1 MRVALPAFA
10 FWAAVTW
17 ASSVL
22 GALAFVTVW
31 FALMLWALPASLR
44 LRNAALLLFTVALGT
59 LAAELLLLTDLMN
72 RFVEERDLAEFRRGL
87 VETQDPLF
95 VPDPTLGFRQLPE
108 RRARATSVKNGQ
120 TIYDVV
126 YTTDAHG
133 FRALLP
139 GAPSAGA
146 TKAGATR
153 TGGTPAGDT
162 PVLIL
167 GDSFAFGAGLPD
179 DRTLA
184 WYLRELSGGKL
195 QPVTLAVKG
204 YGLNQVLRQLE
215 LGEPR
220 KSGHQVFPWA
230 VLSVV
235 DDHVL
240 RVAGRAQWLRDSP
253 RYVVEPDDRL
263 VARGTWANPSGFV
276 GSLIVGSR
284 LFALAWKALEVDEA
298 GERRLFVR
306 ILREIEAKLAA
317 DYGARLV
324 VLYYSGETW
333 RGDLAGWRDKMV
345 PVLCK
350 ANVAVLDV
358 NALLADP
365 SQPIDRFYMRD
376 DGHPTA
382 LLNQTIAG
390 ALVEDFRHGRLERG
404 SLGCAR

>member
-1 MRVALPAFA
+1 M
-10 FWAAVTW
+10 
-17 ASSVL
+17 
-22 GALAFVTVW
+22 
-31 FALMLWALPASLR
+31 
-44 LRNAALLLFTVALGT
+44 
-59 LAAELLLLTDLMN
+59 
-72 RFVEERDLAEFRRGL
+72 
-87 VETQDPLF
+87 
-95 VPDPTLGFRQLPE
+95 
-108 RRARATSVKNGQ
+108 
-120 TIYDVV
+120 
-126 YTTDAHG
+126 
-133 FRALLP
+133 
-139 GAPSAGA
+139 
-146 TKAGATR
+146 
-153 TGGTPAGDT
+153 
-162 PVLIL
+162 
-167 GDSFAFGAGLPD
+167 
-179 DRTLA
+179 
-184 WYLRELSGGKL
+184 
-195 QPVTLAVKG
+195 
-204 YGLNQVLRQLE
+204 
-215 LGEPR
+215 
-220 KSGHQVFPWA
+220 
-230 VLSVV
+230 LSVV

-390 ALVEDFRHGRLERG
+390 ALDEAGHDESAAAIAAARKQVSRLRG
-404 SLGCAR
+404 LEPDVARRRLAGHLARRGFAWPAVSVALAVALPGAGVDEEILDPADAEPDVDVDVDELP